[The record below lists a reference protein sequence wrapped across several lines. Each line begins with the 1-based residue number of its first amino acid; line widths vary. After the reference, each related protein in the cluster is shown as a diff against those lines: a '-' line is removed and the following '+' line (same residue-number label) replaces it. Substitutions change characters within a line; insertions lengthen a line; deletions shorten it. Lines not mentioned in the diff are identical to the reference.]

1 MASSPAFKAF
11 ALPLLLFGCGAA
23 SVAAWMGGFY
33 ACLVLVV
40 LLALWLAT
48 VAFLRTLESAPTP
61 EARKA
66 VPDTADEQAVLQ
78 AVLDQAPI
86 PLLAVERRGRVRVLN
101 RAARNLFAVDDL
113 IVNAPEAL
121 FDGSLR
127 LRHTERSYRV
137 DRIEAQGAG
146 ATRTILALVDIESE
160 ERIAEARAMRELL
173 QVLSHEVMNSL
184 TPIASLA
191 ESALSALD
199 DAPSPAGPLRDMVG
213 TLARR
218 AGGLLNFTQTYREL
232 ARLPEPTL
240 APTSLPQLFDD
251 LALMFEARWSG
262 GVVFAMDQP
271 PSISVNMDRDQVSQ
285 ALWALLQNG
294 AEAALA
300 EGRGAEVR
308 LWARLDE
315 RLRLS
320 VSDTGPGVPESLRA
334 QIFQPFF
341 TTKADGSGIG
351 LSLARQI
358 ARGHGGDLALL
369 SSAGRT
375 TFELTVNHFAESVS
389 GIQ

>member
-1 MASSPAFKAF
+1 MPSRPNLTASAR
-11 ALPLLLFGCGAA
+11 PLLLFGCGAA
-23 SVAAWMGGFY
+23 SVAAWTGGFY
-33 ACLVLVV
+33 ACLVLV
-40 LLALWLAT
+40 LLVALWLAT
-48 VAFLRTLESAPTP
+48 VAFLREPPPPPSLQA
-61 EARKA
+61 KA
-66 VPDTADEQAVLQ
+66 AVTDPGDDHAMLR

-86 PLLAVERRGRVRVLN
+86 PLLSVERLGRVRAVN
-101 RAARNLFAVDDL
+101 RAARTLFAVDDL
-113 IVNAPEAL
+113 IVDAPEAL
-121 FDGSLR
+121 LDGSPQ
-127 LRHTERSYRV
+127 LRHAERKYRV

-173 QVLSHEVMNSL
+173 QVLSHEVMNAL

-191 ESALSALD
+191 ESALSALED
-199 DAPSPAGPLRDMVG
+199 TPSPAGPLRDMVG

-218 AGGLLNFTQTYREL
+218 AAGLLNFTQTYREL

-240 APTSLPQLFDD
+240 APTSLPLLFDD
-251 LALMFEARWSG
+251 LARMFEARWG
-262 GVVFAMDQP
+262 GRVALAMDQP
-271 PSISVNMDRDQVSQ
+271 PNVAVEMDQDQVSQ

-300 EGRGAEVR
+300 EGGGAEVR
-308 LWARLDE
+308 LSAQLDE
-315 RLRLS
+315 RLRLR

-358 ARGHGGDLALL
+358 ARAHGGDLGLL
-369 SSAGRT
+369 PPIEQTS
-375 TFELTVNHFAESVS
+375 FEFSLPAQAEP
-389 GIQ
+389 